1 MIINTQTFT
10 QSILILRTIMQ
21 GIVKVENNVF
31 KTFIVKDNV
40 EKLHSFA
47 NQPAIVHVDGSK
59 KYYKDGMPTSLDV
72 LEQENNQSIDITRLS
87 ADKQQRVMEFI
98 QFIERYHTENLV

>member
-1 MIINTQTFT
+1 
-10 QSILILRTIMQ
+10 MQ

-47 NQPAIVHVDGSK
+47 NQPAVVHKEGKLHSFVVDGKHQPAIVSADGSK

-72 LEQENNQSIDITRLS
+72 LEQENNQSIDITSLS
-87 ADKQQRVMEFI
+87 ADKQKRVMEFI
-98 QFIERYHTENLV
+98 KFIEQ

>member
-1 MIINTQTFT
+1 
-10 QSILILRTIMQ
+10 
-21 GIVKVENNVF
+21 
-31 KTFIVKDNV
+31 
-40 EKLHSFA
+40 
-47 NQPAIVHVDGSK
+47 
-59 KYYKDGMPTSLDV
+59 MPTSLDV